1 MLMILTEKVANELQI
16 AVKKII
22 EYANDNTSKC
32 FFGMFRRT

>member
-1 MLMILTEKVANELQI
+1 MIPTEEVTNELQI

-22 EYANDNTSKC
+22 EYADDDTSKC